1 MTALHFSGQKPPSSS
16 SVRSRLGEMAERKRA
31 ELIGQIEAEAA
42 RKAQAENATRS
53 TEPLKRIGL
62 IDWVAALWPH
72 LDRYDYFAPYA
83 EALESAIGGS
93 LRMWFAAPP
102 QHGKSQFTLRAFL
115 WWARFFP
122 AKRHAYVTYNK
133 DAAKERSQEFRQL
146 AIEAG
151 FIVRGPWSLLT
162 LEGEPGTPLTVV
174 RFTSIMGGL
183 TGSPIDGV
191 CVIDDP
197 VEDADAA
204 RSPKIRRRFEQWW
217 IAVARARRHKGTSFI
232 GMGTRW
238 HIDDPGGYLTAKQ
251 NFKYVNLKAIATPK
265 NAGDIDAKGCVISDP
280 LKRKPGESLAPFK
293 PPEFFDEERTNIYWW
308 SAMYQGEPVPM
319 GANVFAEPGTVL
331 VEADGKEVPRGA
343 RYYLEM
349 PKIFRTGAFGL
360 DLAYTAKTAA
370 DWSIV
375 VEGIVVGDD
384 LYITNVIRKQCEATD
399 FAMTLHSLAAK
410 HRGWK
415 MRWYASGTEKGAA
428 QFIRKQL
435 RKGGADPF
443 KVMTAVGDKFVRA
456 IGVAARWNAGRVLLP
471 DPEEFDVPWLVDF
484 LEVITRFTGV
494 DDEHD
499 DDVDALS
506 ALHDQLFHA
515 SRMTEA
521 LTG

>member
-1 MTALHFSGQKPPSSS
+1 MLRQAYLAESKPRSSS
-16 SVRSRLGEMAERKRA
+16 TRSRLGSIAQAKLELYRA
-31 ELIGQIEAEAA
+31 QQAAQAEAA
-42 RKAQAENATRS
+42 KAQAEAAVQS
-53 TEPLKRIGL
+53 TEVVRPGL
-62 IDWVAALWPH
+62 VDWVAQEWPA
-72 LDRYDYFAPYA
+72 LDRFDYFAPYA
-83 EALESAIGGS
+83 KVLEAAIGAVF
-93 LRMWFAAPP
+93 RYWFAAPP
-102 QHGKSQFTLRAFL
+102 QHGKTAFTLRAFL
-115 WWARFFP
+115 YWAKFFP
-122 AKRHAYVTYNK
+122 GYRHAYITYGR
-133 DAAKERSQEFRQL
+133 ERAREVAEEFRQL
-146 AIEAG
+146 CLEAG
-151 FIVRGPWSLLT
+151 IGVKGTLALMR
-162 LEGEPGTPLTVV
+162 LEGGTTV
-174 RFTSIMGGL
+174 RFGSIQGGL
-183 TGSPIDGV
+183 TGAPIDGV

-197 VEDADAA
+197 VKDAEEA

-217 IAVARARRHKGTSFI
+217 IAVARARRHRGTSFI

-238 HIDDPGGYLTAKQ
+238 HIDDPGGYLIAKQ
-251 NFKYVNLKAIATPK
+251 RFTYVNLKAIATPA
-265 NAGDIDAKGCVISDP
+265 NASDLDAEGRVISDP
-280 LKRKPGESLAPFK
+280 LRRKSGESLWPEQK

-319 GANVFAEPGTVL
+319 GANVFAEPGTIL
-331 VEADGKEVPRGA
+331 TEADAKQVARGA
-343 RYYLEM
+343 RYYREL
-349 PKIFRTGAFGL
+349 PNIFRAGAFGL

-375 VEGIVVGDD
+375 IEGIASGDD
-384 LYITNVIRKQCEATD
+384 LYVTNVIRKQCEATD
-399 FAMTLHSLAAK
+399 FAMTLHALAAK

-471 DPEEFDVPWLVDF
+471 DPEVFDVPWLSEF
-484 LEVITRFTGV
+484 LEVLTRFTGV